1 MSVEGISGQGFQ
13 IGDAAVVNTSA
24 KTNGAVPEM
33 IPYAQP
39 LIDQADMDAVC
50 DVLQSSWLTTGPKVD
65 EFEAEFAKYCATDCA
80 VALSS
85 GTAALHAAMMALDIR
100 EGDEVI
106 VPAITFVATANC
118 VLFRGATPVFADIEP
133 DTLLANVQDINCK
146 VTSKTKAIIAVDY
159 AGQPADWPALKQ
171 LSYQYKIPL
180 VADSCHSLGAT
191 FGDKPVGQLADIN
204 CFSTHA
210 IKAIATGEGGVV
222 TTDNEN
228 YAAKIRSFRNH
239 GINTTPLERESQGAW
254 HYEMQEL
261 GYNYRLS
268 DIQCAL
274 GISQLKKL
282 EQWIARRTQI
292 AHQYDEAFKGIESI
306 EPLVRKFDRQHAYHL
321 YVIRLDLNRL
331 SVDRDTF
338 IGALRSQ
345 GIGANVHY
353 PPVYLHP
360 YYRNQFGF
368 KPGYC
373 PHAEH
378 AFDQIISLPMYPGLS
393 DQQVD
398 RVISAVATAAR
409 QFAK

>member
-1 MSVEGISGQGFQ
+1 MSINDISGQAFQ
-13 IGDAAVVNTSA
+13 IGDAVVVNHNDELTS
-24 KTNGAVPEM
+24 NVPEM

-39 LIDQADMDAVC
+39 LIDQSDIDAVC
-50 DVLQSSWLTTGPKVD
+50 EVLQSSWLTTGPKVD
-65 EFEAEFAKYCATDCA
+65 QFECDFSKTCGADHA
-80 VALSS
+80 VAVSS
-85 GTAALHAAMMALDIR
+85 GTAALHAAMMALNVS

-106 VPAITFVATANC
+106 VPAITFVASANC
-118 VLFRGATPVFADIEP
+118 VLFRGAKPVFAEIEP
-133 DTLLANVQDINCK
+133 DSLLINVQDVNDKI
-146 VTSKTKAIIAVDY
+146 TSKTKAIIAVDY

-171 LSYQYKIPL
+171 LSHQYKIPL
-180 VADSCHSLGAT
+180 VADACHSLGAG
-191 FGDKPVGQLADIN
+191 FGEKNVGQLADLN

-222 TTDNEN
+222 TCNDESF
-228 YAAKIRSFRNH
+228 AAKMRNFRNH
-239 GINTTPLERESQGAW
+239 GIDSTPLERESQGAW

-274 GISQLKKL
+274 GSSQLKKL
-282 EQWIARRTQI
+282 DQWINRRREI
-292 AHQYDEAFKGIESI
+292 ALQYDEAFKELDAIA
-306 EPLVRKFDRQHAYHL
+306 PLVRKFDRQHAYHL
-321 YVIRLDLNRL
+321 YVVRLNLQKL
-331 SVDRDTF
+331 TVDRDTC
-338 IGALRSQ
+338 IAALRSQ

-373 PHAEH
+373 PAAEQS
-378 AFDQIISLPMYPGLS
+378 FNEIISLPMYPGLS
-393 DQQVD
+393 NEQVQ
-398 RVISAVATAAR
+398 RVISAVELVTR